1 MDWDTASIIIRN
13 VQEFQRRQGK
23 PAMHALLRHG
33 PKPAEIASP
42 TANILLHSPRH
53 YDFQVWLAMGGNERR
68 LREAILDRA
77 RLVSGE
83 TMLDIGC
90 GTGTL
95 ALAAKRRIGPHG
107 KVFGVD
113 AAPEMVEAARAKGR
127 KAGLDIEVE
136 TATAQAL
143 PFADGSFDLVASTLM
158 LHHLPKQDRPA
169 CVAEMLRVLKPG
181 GRALVV
187 DFATSSEVGGGL
199 FHRLH
204 RYGRVRPEQIAVLL
218 VGAGFE
224 VMDRGPLGMRDLH
237 YVLAVRPEASA

>member
-1 MDWDTASIIIRN
+1 
-13 VQEFQRRQGK
+13 
-23 PAMHALLRHG
+23 MHALLRHG

-83 TMLDIGC
+83 TM
-90 GTGTL
+90 
-95 ALAAKRRIGPHG
+95 
-107 KVFGVD
+107 
-113 AAPEMVEAARAKGR
+113 
-127 KAGLDIEVE
+127 LDIEVE